1 MEGTA
6 LHDPRIRRGWIWLIV
21 AGFAVS
27 VAGIIAG
34 LQKAGPLC
42 GSPLIPQ
49 SRQAEIFDALRS
61 GSRVAGECYR
71 RIDAAAAP
79 TWMLIAAGIVVVLT
93 AVVIRVV
100 SINRYSAVEAAP
112 SVATQIEDLERR
124 HREGLISAEEFDAER
139 ARLLDQL

>member
-6 LHDPRIRRGWIWLIV
+6 LHDPRTRRGWIWLIV

-79 TWMLIAAGIVVVLT
+79 TWMLIAAGFLPALLT
-93 AVVIRVV
+93 LAGGGLWMLADVFLIPGLHRQA
-100 SINRYSAVEAAP
+100 NRRSREL
-112 SVATQIEDLERR
+112 AT
-124 HREGLISAEEFDAER
+124 AYAFA
-139 ARLLDQL
+139 

>member
-6 LHDPRIRRGWIWLIV
+6 LHDPRTRRGWIWLIV

-27 VAGIIAG
+27 VAGIIVG
-34 LQKAGPLC
+34 LQKAGSLC

-79 TWMLIAAGIVVVLT
+79 TWMLIAAGIVVVLA
-93 AVVIRVV
+93 AVIIRVV

-112 SVATQIEDLERR
+112 SLATQIEDLERQY
-124 HREGLISAEEFDAER
+124 REGLISTEEFDVKR